1 MENEISSL
9 VDASA
14 KKNIYLCWEINIY
27 DHMTDS
33 DAIKLSKSP
42 SYIKLQDAN
51 INNPALWNLKLES
64 YLVLNNIISYNH
76 ITAT

>member
-1 MENEISSL
+1 
-9 VDASA
+9 
-14 KKNIYLCWEINIY
+14 
-27 DHMTDS
+27 MTDS
-33 DAIKLSKSP
+33 EAIKLSKSP